1 MAKSTAP
8 KRKAEK
14 RAKVPNS
21 EPKNAAP
28 EEDSHTYEI
37 DWLNVTSS
45 EYYLESDYK

>member
-45 EYYLESDYK
+45 